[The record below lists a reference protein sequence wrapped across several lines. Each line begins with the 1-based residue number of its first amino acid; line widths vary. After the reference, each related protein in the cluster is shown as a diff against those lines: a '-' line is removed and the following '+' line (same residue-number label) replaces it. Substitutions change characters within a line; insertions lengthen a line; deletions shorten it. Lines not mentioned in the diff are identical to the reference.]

1 MYQGRMIKILLR
13 RVTTLEN
20 PFSPTSKLLHIHRKK
35 VPKKIP
41 GQKSR
46 VSTTSVILL
55 TMPPNKL
62 DGITIVL
69 SELGRQLS

>member
-35 VPKKIP
+35 VPKKIQVKRAECLQHP
-41 GQKSR
+41 
-46 VSTTSVILL
+46 
-55 TMPPNKL
+55 
-62 DGITIVL
+62 
-69 SELGRQLS
+69 